1 MTTLAVECRC
11 GLLMQSKIKSNCS
24 GLIKTGLVCMAICV
38 DIDCRV
44 GEEIGSGQ
52 FGMVNKGKW
61 LAADG
66 GAAKVAIKTLRPEAK
81 EEEKV
86 KFLQEAAINGQF
98 MHPNIVRLHGVVT
111 IGEPV
116 SKRERQR
123 ERERFYG
130 PLVHDQVMIVLEFLP
145 NGDLSEF
152 LNSLKSR

>member
-1 MTTLAVECRC
+1 
-11 GLLMQSKIKSNCS
+11 
-24 GLIKTGLVCMAICV
+24 MAICV

-86 KFLQEAAINGQF
+86 RFLQEQ
-98 MHPNIVRLHGVVT
+98 
-111 IGEPV
+111 
-116 SKRERQR
+116 
-123 ERERFYG
+123 
-130 PLVHDQVMIVLEFLP
+130 PLMDSSCTPTL
-145 NGDLSEF
+145 
-152 LNSLKSR
+152 

>member
-1 MTTLAVECRC
+1 MTTLAVECHC
-11 GLLMQSKIKSNCS
+11 GLLMQSRIKSNCY
-24 GLIKTGLVCMAICV
+24 GLIKTHHTWFSPGLFCMAICV
-38 DIDCRV
+38 VIDCRV
-44 GEEIGSGQ
+44 GDEIGSGQ

-66 GAAKVAIKTLRPEAK
+66 GADKVAIKTLRPEAK

-116 SKRERQR
+116 SKIER
-123 ERERFYG
+123 ERERERERD
-130 PLVHDQVMIVLEFLP
+130 VCVV
-145 NGDLSEF
+145 
-152 LNSLKSR
+152 

>member
-1 MTTLAVECRC
+1 
-11 GLLMQSKIKSNCS
+11 
-24 GLIKTGLVCMAICV
+24 MAICV

-44 GEEIGSGQ
+44 SEEIGSGQ

-116 SKRERQR
+116 SKREKERDR
-123 ERERFYG
+123 ERER
-130 PLVHDQVMIVLEFLP
+130 E
-145 NGDLSEF
+145 
-152 LNSLKSR
+152 